1 MEISTLIHS
10 FLPSFSK
17 SSLRVCGV
25 SMLGIE
31 NPPQN
36 SCLLLHLPC
45 FADEKPRILEGEVTQ
60 PPSPPASGSPG
71 TLICTISS
79 HSAPCLHEGQAN
91 RVLRMLFSQ
100 PASLA

>member
-10 FLPSFSK
+10 FLPSFSR

-31 NPPQN
+31 NTPQD

-45 FADEKPRILEGEVTQ
+45 FADEEPGALEGEVTISASKWQ
-60 PPSPPASGSPG
+60 PWHPGLSFLPTPLPARMKRRPTGS
-71 TLICTISS
+71 
-79 HSAPCLHEGQAN
+79 
-91 RVLRMLFSQ
+91 
-100 PASLA
+100 

>member
-10 FLPSFSK
+10 FLPSFSR

-31 NPPQN
+31 NPPQD

-45 FADEKPRILEGEVTQ
+45 FADEEPGALEGEVTQ
-60 PPSPPASGSPG
+60 PPSAPASGSPG
-71 TLICTISS
+71 TLVC
-79 HSAPCLHEGQAN
+79 HFFP
-91 RVLRMLFSQ
+91 LRSL
-100 PASLA
+100 PA